1 VPTSPAP
8 TLMRSV
14 GTSVC
19 SAVAGAV
26 LAQLTVQFGGTHLP
40 SQNAFR
46 VIMAIGAA
54 AALVA
59 AAIAALLPGRPAAVR
74 TDRTAEVR
82 TETSA

>member
-1 VPTSPAP
+1 
-8 TLMRSV
+8 MRSI

-26 LAQLTVQFGGTHLP
+26 LAQLTVQFGATHLP

-59 AAIAALLPGRPAAVR
+59 AIAALLPGRPVAVR
-74 TDRTAEVR
+74 TERTAEVR
-82 TETSA
+82 TATSA